1 MRELIDQQDAGTA
14 LERGIEIELLSHDAA
29 IFDGQGRQ
37 QLEAAEQPFGFNAAV
52 WLDITDD
59 YAAGRVCG
67 TQGVRRFEHRE
78 CFADAGGR
86 AKENA
91 QAAAL
96 GAGFFGL
103 YVSEKL
109 VGVRSGEVG

>member
-1 MRELIDQQDAGTA
+1 
-14 LERGIEIELLSHDAA
+14 
-29 IFDGQGRQ
+29 
-37 QLEAAEQPFGFNAAV
+37 
-52 WLDITDD
+52 
-59 YAAGRVCG
+59 
-67 TQGVRRFEHRE
+67 VRRFEHRE

-91 QAAAL
+91 QSAAL